1 MHRLIPLIILFFCFS
16 VQAKH
21 KKHRP
26 VDPREPAIIHYD
38 VTEDRV
44 LYNKNINQTRQ
55 IASVTK
61 LMTAMVALDYSTNM
75 KKELNLVGK
84 VSSSLPRKS
93 YKRGELFEAMLI
105 RSDNAAAETLASDY
119 PGGRKVFIEEMNKK
133 AQSLGMNTTV
143 FQDPTGLSNHNTS
156 TASEVVNMVM
166 AASDYPLILNT
177 STKKQ
182 TYIETKYKKKV
193 RTIML
198 RNTNRAILFEFD
210 NVIVSKTGYT
220 TPAGFCVAI
229 MVEQKKKKVVQQ
241 ETYGLMD
248 YFMGKPGPKDE
259 IVVNKHA
266 IVILGAKNPKE
277 RVDTVKEIMYNNVMD
292 QDLEEVK

>member
-16 VQAKH
+16 TQAKH

-26 VDPREPAIIHYD
+26 VDPHEPAIVHYD
-38 VTEDRV
+38 VSEDRV
-44 LYNKNINQTRQ
+44 LYNKNINQTRP
-55 IASVTK
+55 IASITK

-75 KKELNLVGK
+75 NRELSLIGK
-84 VSSSLPRKS
+84 VSSSLPRKT

-105 RSDNAAAETLASDY
+105 RSDNAAAETLSNDY
-119 PGGRKVFIEEMNKK
+119 PGGRKAFIEEMNNK
-133 AQSLGMNTTV
+133 ALRLGMPTTV
-143 FQDPTGLSNHNTS
+143 FRDPTGLNNNNVS
-156 TASEVVNMVM
+156 TASEVAVMVK
-166 AASDYPLILNT
+166 AASSYPLILNT
-177 STKKQ
+177 SIKKQ

-198 RNTNRAILFEFD
+198 TNTNRAILFEFD

-229 MVEQKKKKVVQQ
+229 MVEQKKKKVKEQ
-241 ETYGLMD
+241 ETYGIME
-248 YFMGKPGPKDE
+248 YFIGKPGPKDE
-259 IVVNKHA
+259 IVVNKHI